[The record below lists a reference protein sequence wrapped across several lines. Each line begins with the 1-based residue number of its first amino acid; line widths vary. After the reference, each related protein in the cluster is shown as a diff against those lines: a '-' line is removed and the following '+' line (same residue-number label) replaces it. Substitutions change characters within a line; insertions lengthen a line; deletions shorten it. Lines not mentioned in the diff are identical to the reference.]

1 MKRLVILGLLI
12 AGIMTVIS
20 CYHTQ
25 NVAKNKNT
33 GKPEW
38 YYKPGM
44 GGGIGG
50 VGISGPHVMGP
61 NAQRELAVTRAIDD
75 ISRQMGVEVSNVT
88 KVQTTGTRDSARTQM
103 EVYSIQTVK
112 GETVK
117 ARIREFW
124 EDPNTNQ
131 LYVWMVVE

>member
-1 MKRLVILGLLI
+1 MKRLFIFGLLL

-25 NVAKNKNT
+25 NVAKNQRT

-44 GGGIGG
+44 DGKIGG
-50 VGISGPHVMGP
+50 VGISGRHIKGP

-88 KVQTTGTRDSARTQM
+88 KVHTAGTRDSAQTQM
-103 EVYSIQTVK
+103 DIYSIQTVN
-112 GETVK
+112 GQTVK

-124 EDPNTNQ
+124 EDPDTNQ